1 MEKISA
7 VIITLNEERN
17 IARCLESISWVDE
30 IIIVDAFSKDN
41 TVIIGSQYTD
51 KIFQRKWPGYS
62 EQRNFGLS
70 QAKSDWV
77 LFIDADERVSP
88 LLADEI
94 KRLLQNKPEPD
105 GYYLLCQAFYAG
117 QKIKYGEWNPDWK
130 LRLVR
135 RGKARW
141 GGPRVHERLLLD
153 GQAAYLEN
161 PFFHFTYRDIGQ
173 HLRKLNLY
181 STLFAQGAAENNEA
195 VNLRKLVFEPLV
207 RFKNGYFVK
216 AGYKDGL
223 AGLTIAVLQS
233 LEVFLRY
240 VKLLFLNLSG
250 IIKKRIKR

>member
-1 MEKISA
+1 MEKISV

-30 IIIVDAFSKDN
+30 IIIIDAFSKDN
-41 TVIIGSQYTD
+41 TIIIGSQYTD
-51 KIFQRKWPGYS
+51 KIFQRKWPGFS

-77 LFIDADERVSP
+77 LFIDADERISSP
-88 LLADEI
+88 LACEI
-94 KRLLQNKPEPD
+94 KRLLQDKPEPD
-105 GYYLLCQAFYAG
+105 GYYLLRQAFYAG

-135 RGKARW
+135 RGKAQW

-153 GQAAYLEN
+153 GRAAYLEN

-181 STLFAQGAAENNEA
+181 STLFAQDAAEKGED
-195 VNLRKLVFEPLV
+195 VNLRKLVLEPLE
-207 RFKNGYFVK
+207 RFRNGYFVK
-216 AGYKDGL
+216 TGYKDGL
-223 AGLTIAVLQS
+223 PGLVIAVLQS

-240 VKLLFLNLSG
+240 VKLLFLNLPARGS
-250 IIKKRIKR
+250 